1 MAIECDGK
9 NYHSAKNTRDRDR
22 LRKEILERMGWHF
35 YRIWSTDWFKNTEVE
50 KENLLKAVEKAIKE
64 GPINPA
70 ESKGDSK
77 MEKTF
82 ETQVLPKHIEFP
94 KYEEADVKNLMEQNL
109 KSIDIIKKVLEV
121 EAPVAEEYLLKQ
133 ICVIYGREK
142 LTSVVKTAFDNDIL
156 EGEKLGITRRDGF
169 LYLNNNEDIFLR
181 VPGVKREVKY
191 ISLEE
196 LAAGLHVLLVEN
208 VTAQKDGLYKT
219 LSNQLGYGRMTDV
232 IEERFN
238 QALDKLNDIV
248 IEGDVISR
256 KIVN

>member
-1 MAIECDGK
+1 M
-9 NYHSAKNTRDRDR
+9 
-22 LRKEILERMGWHF
+22 
-35 YRIWSTDWFKNTEVE
+35 
-50 KENLLKAVEKAIKE
+50 
-64 GPINPA
+64 
-70 ESKGDSK
+70 
-77 MEKTF
+77 
-82 ETQVLPKHIEFP
+82 
-94 KYEEADVKNLMEQNL
+94 
-109 KSIDIIKKVLEV
+109 
-121 EAPVAEEYLLKQ
+121 
-133 ICVIYGREK
+133 
-142 LTSVVKTAFDNDIL
+142 
-156 EGEKLGITRRDGF
+156 
-169 LYLNNNEDIFLR
+169 
-181 VPGVKREVKY
+181 KREVKY